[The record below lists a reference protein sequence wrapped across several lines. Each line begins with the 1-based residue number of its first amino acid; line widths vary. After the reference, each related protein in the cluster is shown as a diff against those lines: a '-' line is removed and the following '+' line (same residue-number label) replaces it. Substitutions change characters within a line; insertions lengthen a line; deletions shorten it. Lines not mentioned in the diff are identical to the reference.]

1 VFEVGLPRAALC
13 AVEACRLV
21 RRKTSISI
29 VVRSFEMMAK
39 DLEKLAILAEREIHE
54 SGRWPEAE
62 PYPVQ
67 RA

>member
-1 VFEVGLPRAALC
+1 
-13 AVEACRLV
+13 
-21 RRKTSISI
+21 
-29 VVRSFEMMAK
+29 MMAK